1 MANKKDTKVTGFQ
14 FTEFS
19 QKQLKVLTWGAEDS
33 PTKDRFML
41 VADGSVRSG
50 KTVICSLSF
59 I

>member
-50 KTVICSLSF
+50 KTVICS
-59 I
+59 